1 MEYIADAREAKEI
14 DGISIQKIGIPSFV
28 LMERAALKVAE
39 CVSRITEKNKGRI
52 LVTCGSGNN
61 GGDGVAAGR
70 ILKEWGYEVV
80 VALLGN
86 EEKASEDMKQQLA
99 IARNLSV
106 PVITEPVIAEY
117 TVIIDA
123 IFGIGLSREIT
134 GSYAGWIAE
143 INHADAVIVS
153 VDIPSGIDASTGKV
167 LGTAVRADYTVTFGV
182 NKRGLVLFPGTQYA
196 GKVFVE
202 DIGFPEKAVHD
213 VSPAVISYERNDIE
227 RLFPKRIPR
236 SNKGNYGRTLVIA
249 GSKQISGAAYLSAAA
264 AYQMGSGLVKVFTH
278 ENNRIML
285 QTKLP
290 EALLCTYQ
298 GNERLPADYMDD
310 IFESRRDAL
319 PFLEQDS
326 EKEESRVFVSRL
338 QSELSWA
345 TAVVIGPGLGTSHM
359 AELLLYEVLKITDI
373 PVLMDADALNLLS
386 RFPEYFNQDGR
397 IQLTDNFVL
406 TPHLKE
412 MSRLLGNDVGE
423 IKDNIIDTACRYTK
437 GAAVVLKDAR
447 TVVSDGTRIYLNQSG
462 NNALSKGGSGDVL
475 SGMIGGLLA
484 RGMDPFKAAALGVY
498 LHGLTAEEYV
508 KEGSYSTML
517 ASDILEKLPEI
528 LP

>member
-1 MEYIADAREAKEI
+1 MKYIADAREAKEI

-28 LMERAALKVAE
+28 LMERASLKVAE
-39 CVSRITEKNKGRI
+39 CVRQIMEGKKGRI
-52 LVTCGSGNN
+52 LVACGSGNN
-61 GGDGVAAGR
+61 GGDGAAAGR

-80 VALLGN
+80 IALLGN
-86 EEKASEDMKQQLA
+86 EEKASKEMKLQLQ
-99 IARNLSV
+99 IARNLSI

-123 IFGIGLSREIT
+123 IFGIGLSRDIS
-134 GSYAGWIAE
+134 GDYAGWIAE
-143 INHADAVIVS
+143 INNTDAVIVS
-153 VDIPSGIDASTGKV
+153 VDIPSGIDASTGKI
-167 LGTAVRADYTVTFGV
+167 LGVAVHADYTVTFGV

-196 GKVFVE
+196 GKVLVE
-202 DIGFPEKAVHD
+202 DIGFPEKAVHE
-213 VSPAVISYERNDIE
+213 VSPAVISYERSDIE
-227 RLFPKRIPR
+227 RLFPKRLPR
-236 SNKGNYGRTLVIA
+236 SNKGNYGKTLVIA
-249 GSKQISGAAYLSAAA
+249 GSKQISGAAYFTAAG

-290 EALLCTYQ
+290 EALFYTYQ

-310 IFESRRDAL
+310 IFERGREAV

-326 EKEESRVFVSRL
+326 EKGESEEFVKCL
-338 QSELSWA
+338 KNELCWA
-345 TAVVIGPGLGTSHM
+345 SAVVIGPGLGTSRM

-373 PVLMDADALNLLS
+373 PVLMDADALNLLP
-386 RFPEYFNQDGR
+386 RFPEYFNEDGR

-412 MSRLLGNDVGE
+412 MSRLLGSDVE
-423 IKDNIIDTACRYTK
+423 SIKDNLIDTACRYTK
-437 GAAVVLKDAR
+437 GAVVVLKDAR

-462 NNALSKGGSGDVL
+462 NNALAKGGSGDVL

-484 RGMDPFKAAALGVY
+484 RGMEPFRAAALGVY

-508 KEGSYSTML
+508 KEGSFSTML
-517 ASDILEKLPEI
+517 ATDILERLPA
-528 LP
+528 LVP

>member
-1 MEYIADAREAKEI
+1 MQYIADAREAKEI
-14 DGISIQKIGIPSFV
+14 DGVSIQKIGIPSFV

-39 CVSRITEKNKGRI
+39 YVSRIMGKDEGRI
-52 LVTCGSGNN
+52 LVACGCGNN

-80 VALLGN
+80 IALLGK
-86 EEKASEDMKQQLA
+86 EEKASEDMKQQLT
-99 IARNLSV
+99 IARKLSV

-123 IFGIGLSREIT
+123 IFGIGLSREVT

-143 INHADAVIVS
+143 INHADAITLA

-182 NKRGLVLFPGTQYA
+182 NKRGLLLYPGTQYA
-196 GKVFVE
+196 GEVFVE

-213 VSPAVISYERNDIE
+213 VTPAVISYDRSDIE
-227 RLFPKRIPR
+227 RLFPKRQPR
-236 SNKGNYGRTLVIA
+236 SHKGNYGRTLVIA
-249 GSKQISGAAYLSAAA
+249 GSKQISGAAYLAAA
-264 AYQMGSGLVKVFTH
+264 AACRIGSGLVKVFTH

-310 IFESRRDAL
+310 IFESGRDAL
-319 PFLEQDS
+319 PFLEEDS
-326 EKEESRVFVSRL
+326 EKEESVEFVRRL
-338 QSELSWA
+338 KNELSWA
-345 TAVVIGPGLGTSHM
+345 TAVVIGPGLGTSRM
-359 AELLLYEVLKITDI
+359 AELLLYRVLKITDI
-373 PVLMDADALNLLS
+373 PVLMDADALNLLP

-412 MSRLLGNDVGE
+412 MSRLLGNDVEE
-423 IKDNIIDTACRYTK
+423 IKNNLIDTACRYTK

-462 NNALSKGGSGDVL
+462 NNALAKGGSGDVL
-475 SGMIGGLLA
+475 SGMIGGLLSG
-484 RGMDPFKAAALGVY
+484 GMEPFQAASLGVY
-498 LHGLTAEEYV
+498 LHGLTADEYV
-508 KEGSYSTML
+508 RDRSRSTML
-517 ASDILEKLPEI
+517 ASDILEELPKI

>member
-1 MEYIADAREAKEI
+1 MQYVADAREAKEI

-28 LMERAALKVAE
+28 LMERASLKVAE
-39 CVSRITEKNKGRI
+39 YACRIMEKNKGRI
-52 LVTCGSGNN
+52 LVACGSGNN

-80 VALLGN
+80 IALLGN
-86 EEKASEDMKQQLA
+86 EEKASEEMKRQLA

-106 PVITEPVIAEY
+106 PVITDPVIAEY

-123 IFGIGLSREIT
+123 IFGIGLSREVT

-143 INHADAVIVS
+143 INDADAVILS

-167 LGTAVRADYTVTFGV
+167 LGTAVQADYTVTFGV

-213 VSPAVISYERNDIE
+213 VSPTVISYERDDMKK
-227 RLFPKRIPR
+227 LFPKRIPR
-236 SNKGNYGRTLVIA
+236 SNKGNYGRVLVIA
-249 GSKQISGAAYLSAAA
+249 GSRQISGAAYFSAAA
-264 AYQMGSGLVKVFTH
+264 AYRVGSGLVRVFTH
-278 ENNRIML
+278 ENNRVML
-285 QTKLP
+285 QTRLP

-298 GNERLPADYMDD
+298 EQEGLQEDEEFARCLKNELC
-310 IFESRRDAL
+310 
-319 PFLEQDS
+319 
-326 EKEESRVFVSRL
+326 
-338 QSELSWA
+338 WA
-345 TAVVIGPGLGTSHM
+345 TAVVIGPGLGTSPM
-359 AELLLYEVLKITDI
+359 AEFLLSEVLKITDI
-373 PVLMDADALNLLS
+373 PVVMDADALNLLPG
-386 RFPEYFNQDGR
+386 FPEYFNQDGR

-412 MSRLLGNDVGE
+412 MSRLLGNDVE
-423 IKDNIIDTACRYTK
+423 DIKDNLIDTACRYTK
-437 GAAVVLKDAR
+437 GATVVLKDAR

-462 NNALSKGGSGDVL
+462 NNALAKGGSGDVL
-475 SGMIGGLLA
+475 SGIIGGLLA
-484 RGMDPFKAAALGVY
+484 RGMEPFQAAALGVY

-508 KEGSYSTML
+508 KEGSYSSML
-517 ASDILEKLPEI
+517 ASDILEGLPA
-528 LP
+528 LVRMG